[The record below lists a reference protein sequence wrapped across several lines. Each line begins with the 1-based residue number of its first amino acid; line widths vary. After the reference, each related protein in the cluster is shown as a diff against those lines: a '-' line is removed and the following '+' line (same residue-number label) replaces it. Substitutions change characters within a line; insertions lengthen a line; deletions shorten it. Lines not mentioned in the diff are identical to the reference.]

1 MEEKIK
7 VGIEKIGI
15 FIPNQYIDLK
25 TLAEHRG
32 IDPAKWTKGIGQE
45 TMAVLSKDQD
55 IISMGANACIK
66 ILDDEDKSTIDQI
79 IFATESSLDFSKAS
93 STYIHK
99 LLDIQPFA
107 KSYEIKQACYSAT
120 ASIQNALDY
129 VRLRPNRKVLVISSD
144 VSKYG
149 LNTSG
154 EVTQGAGAIA
164 FLISSKPKVLEILD
178 KSVSYTENSFDFWR
192 PSYSDYPLVEGK
204 YSTELYISVFKTLVK
219 EFENR
224 YPSSLNDT
232 EAILFHLP
240 FSKMGLKALQSLKED
255 VIQNA
260 EPNYKALENKFDI
273 WESNYETSI
282 IYGKQVGNIYTGS
295 LYLGLISLLMN
306 GNLEDGSNIALFSYG
321 SGSVAEFFMG
331 RLSTNYKNY
340 LYREDIE
347 SLLSRRKEMSIETY
361 EKEYKDYRYTEDVGD
376 IDNTGQHL
384 ESGFYLEKVKDSKR
398 YYNYKN

>member
-1 MEEKIK
+1 MKENIK

-15 FIPNQYIDLK
+15 YIPNQFIDLK
-25 TLAEHRG
+25 TLAEYRG
-32 IDPAKWTKGIGQE
+32 VDPNKWTKGIGQE
-45 TMAVLSKDQD
+45 TMSVLSKDQD
-55 IISMGANACIK
+55 IVSMGANACLK
-66 ILDDEDKSTIDQI
+66 ILDQEDKNSIDQI

-99 LLDIQPFA
+99 LLEIQPFA

-129 VRLRPNRKVLVISSD
+129 VRLRPDRKVLVISSD

-149 LNTSG
+149 LNSSG

-164 FLISSKPKVLEILD
+164 LLVSSKAKVLEISN
-178 KSVSYTENSFDFWR
+178 KTVSYTENAFDFWR

-204 YSTELYISVFKTLVK
+204 YSTELYISVFKNLIK

-224 YPSSLNDT
+224 YPKSLLNT
-232 EAILFHLP
+232 QAILFHLP

-255 VIQNA
+255 VLSSEDSKLKYLA
-260 EPNYKALENKFDI
+260 EKFTD
-273 WESNYETSI
+273 WEANYETSI

-306 GNLEDGSNIALFSYG
+306 GQLEDGSNIALFSYG
-321 SGSVAEFFMG
+321 SGSVAELFTAK
-331 RLSTNYKNY
+331 LSENYKNY

-347 SLLSRRKEMSIETY
+347 SLLSRRREMSIETY
-361 EKEYKDYRYTEDVGD
+361 EREYKDYRYTENVGD
-376 IDNTGQHL
+376 IDNTGVHL
-384 ESGFYLEKVKDSKR
+384 ESGFYLEKVIDSKR
-398 YYNYKN
+398 YYNFKE